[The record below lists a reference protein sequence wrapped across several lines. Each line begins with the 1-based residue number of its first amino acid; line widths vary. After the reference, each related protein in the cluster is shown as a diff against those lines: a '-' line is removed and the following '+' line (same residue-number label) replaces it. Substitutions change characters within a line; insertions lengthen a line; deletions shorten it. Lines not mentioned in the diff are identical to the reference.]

1 MEKGDIVS
9 KGERKM
15 TEDDRD
21 RSKNLQGGKAERI
34 MRYFSHSQRFIEE
47 ILRENE
53 RLRYKVFHLEQEAET
68 PRATS
73 AHPGAPD
80 ENAEEMRGQLESMRA
95 HFEALKR
102 ENDEFRRKQQ
112 DVERQNESLLNLYVS
127 GYQLHSTIDQ
137 ANVASVIKEIL
148 LNLLGAEIFCLW
160 MVDQETG
167 RLESILQ
174 VDDRGSTRGVFPH
187 PPRHLFD
194 DLARGEKFQT
204 DDDPHPADSHSPIV
218 CVPIRLD
225 GQTVGLL
232 AIFRLLV
239 QKNGLSSL
247 DHELLELLTS
257 QAAAALIG
265 AEAFRRQAR
274 VLRLLEAE
282 TQGP

>member
-1 MEKGDIVS
+1 MKKTEWKAVEDN
-9 KGERKM
+9 GEQNANPL
-15 TEDDRD
+15 D
-21 RSKNLQGGKAERI
+21 QKAEKI

-53 RLRYKVFHLEQEAET
+53 RLRYKVLHLEQEAESAIASPPRET
-68 PRATS
+68 PAEVT
-73 AHPGAPD
+73 
-80 ENAEEMRGQLESMRA
+80 EEEMRGQLESIRA

-102 ENDEFRRKQQ
+102 ENEEFRKKQQ
-112 DVERQNESLLNLYVS
+112 EVEQQNESLLNLYVS

-160 MVDQETG
+160 MVDQESG
-167 RLESILQ
+167 RLEHILQ
-174 VDDRGSTRGVFPH
+174 IDDRGTARGVFPP

-194 DLARGEKFQT
+194 ALAKGEKFQT
-204 DDDPHPADSHSPIV
+204 DEPHPDDQHSPIV

-232 AIFRLLV
+232 AIYRLLV
-239 QKNGLSSL
+239 QKSGLSSL
-247 DHELLELLTS
+247 DHELLDLLTS
-257 QAAAALIG
+257 QAAAAFIG
-265 AEAFRRQAR
+265 ADAFRRQQR
-274 VLRLLEAE
+274 VLRLLDPE